1 MKALFNEIKFTVY
14 HCKPINYTKW
24 LPIQVNQ
31 ATSRPPGK
39 GLRHLLYHYTF
50 TFNYRLI

>member
-1 MKALFNEIKFTVY
+1 MALV
-14 HCKPINYTKW
+14 KPINDQKW

-39 GLRHLLYHYTF
+39 GLRRQKGVKMFIKPY
-50 TFNYRLI
+50 